1 MDLLSVI
8 RRWHGRDKLPIREIT
23 RRTGLSRNTIKKY
36 LANGEVTPAY
46 PARKSVSKLDPFV
59 DTLLSWLKR
68 EAKRNRKR
76 RRNLKQLH
84 RDLVALGFDGSY
96 DRVAAFAR
104 DWRQRERERESRA
117 SRGAFCAARL
127 CTRRGFP
134 VRLERRLDSHWRQ
147 EDQAADGAL
156 QVVPQPSVL
165 SSRLPDPDAR
175 DAVRRPQS
183 CFPCVAGHSGARHLR
198 QYEDRCGQGRSR

>member
-46 PARKSVSKLDPFV
+46 PARKSISKLDPFV

-84 RDLVALGFDGSY
+84 RDLVALGFDGIL
-96 DRVAAFAR
+96 RPGRRLRPRLATTCK
-104 DWRQRERERESRA
+104 RERESRA
-117 SRGAFCAARL
+117 SRGAFVPLVFAPE
-127 CTRRGFP
+127 RGFP
-134 VRLERRLDSHWRQ
+134 VRHGP
-147 EDQAADGAL
+147 AKTGFAL
-156 QVVPQPSVL
+156 ARKKSTKLQMAHFKLCHSRASIWCGVL
-165 SSRLPDPDAR
+165 SR
-175 DAVRRPQS
+175 
-183 CFPCVAGHSGARHLR
+183 
-198 QYEDRCGQGRSR
+198 